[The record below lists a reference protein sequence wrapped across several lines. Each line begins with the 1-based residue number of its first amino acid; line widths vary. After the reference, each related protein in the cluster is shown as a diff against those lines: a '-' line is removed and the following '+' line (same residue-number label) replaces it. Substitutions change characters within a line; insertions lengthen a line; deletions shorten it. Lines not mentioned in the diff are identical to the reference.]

1 MKENKKRIEA
11 RFSNTNSDPV
21 LHAILGAILYDN
33 PTACVLLG
41 QRNEQQAYVAGKL
54 GQTLNK
60 KDSEWVLSLY
70 KD

>member
-11 RFSNTNSDPV
+11 RFSKTNSDPI
-21 LHAILGAILYDN
+21 LYALLGAILYDN

-41 QRNEQQAYVAGKL
+41 QRNEQQASVAGNL
-54 GQTLNK
+54 GNILNE
-60 KDSEWVLSLY
+60 KDAEWVLSLY